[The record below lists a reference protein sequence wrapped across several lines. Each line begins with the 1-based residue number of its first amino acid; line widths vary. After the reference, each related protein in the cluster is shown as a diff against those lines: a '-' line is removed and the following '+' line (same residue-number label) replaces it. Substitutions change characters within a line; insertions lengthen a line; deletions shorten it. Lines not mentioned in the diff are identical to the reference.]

1 MFFTRDKSFYKT
13 LVTLA
18 IPIALQNAVTFAVG
32 LADNV
37 MIGTL
42 GDSAISGVYVGSQL
56 QTLLQMFIGGIEGAI
71 LILAAQYWGKR
82 DTKSIR
88 RIAAIGVR
96 FALLIGLVI
105 TVTAFLL
112 PSQIVS
118 LFTSDASVI
127 ESGTVYVRV
136 VSLSYIFFCISQ
148 VMVATMRAV
157 ETAKIG
163 LYVSFVTLIVNVI
176 CNYILI
182 FGKFGMPEMGIK
194 GAAVASVMAEAA
206 SLAFFLIYTYAKVD
220 FKKFGLNHWQKI
232 DFSLLGKILSISC
245 FTMIQYF
252 LAMATWFVFF
262 IAIERLGQR
271 ELAIANIVRSIY
283 IVMLIPVQALSTTTN
298 SLVSNLIGAGGITH
312 VMRLIWRIARMSF
325 LIMVVCVA
333 VVVLFPHAMLSVYT
347 NEPALLVESVPSLYV
362 IAGAMIIASVANI
375 YFNAISGTGN
385 TQAALILEMG
395 TLVFYALY
403 ILWIGIVVK
412 APVSVCFSIEVVY
425 YSLLLLSSI
434 IYLKKAKWQNKK
446 I

>member
-105 TVTAFLL
+105 TATAFLL

-182 FGKFGMPEMGIK
+182 FGKLGFPALGVT
-194 GAAVASVMAEAA
+194 GAAVATLFSRIIEAA
-206 SLAFFLIYTYAKVD
+206 V
-220 FKKFGLNHWQKI
+220 
-232 DFSLLGKILSISC
+232 
-245 FTMIQYF
+245 
-252 LAMATWFVFF
+252 
-262 IAIERLGQR
+262 
-271 ELAIANIVRSIY
+271 
-283 IVMLIPVQALSTTTN
+283 
-298 SLVSNLIGAGGITH
+298 
-312 VMRLIWRIARMSF
+312 
-325 LIMVVCVA
+325 MVV
-333 VVVLFPHAMLSVYT
+333 
-347 NEPALLVESVPSLYV
+347 YV
-362 IAGAMIIASVANI
+362 RCIDKN
-375 YFNAISGTGN
+375 
-385 TQAALILEMG
+385 
-395 TLVFYALY
+395 
-403 ILWIGIVVK
+403 
-412 APVSVCFSIEVVY
+412 
-425 YSLLLLSSI
+425 
-434 IYLKKAKWQNKK
+434 
-446 I
+446 

>member
-105 TVTAFLL
+105 TVTVLL

-127 ESGTVYVRV
+127 ESGTVYGRV

-182 FGKFGMPEMGIK
+182 FGKLGFPALGVT
-194 GAAVASVMAEAA
+194 GAAVATLFSRIIEA
-206 SLAFFLIYTYAKVD
+206 V
-220 FKKFGLNHWQKI
+220 
-232 DFSLLGKILSISC
+232 
-245 FTMIQYF
+245 
-252 LAMATWFVFF
+252 V
-262 IAIERLGQR
+262 
-271 ELAIANIVRSIY
+271 
-283 IVMLIPVQALSTTTN
+283 
-298 SLVSNLIGAGGITH
+298 
-312 VMRLIWRIARMSF
+312 
-325 LIMVVCVA
+325 MVV
-333 VVVLFPHAMLSVYT
+333 
-347 NEPALLVESVPSLYV
+347 
-362 IAGAMIIASVANI
+362 
-375 YFNAISGTGN
+375 
-385 TQAALILEMG
+385 
-395 TLVFYALY
+395 
-403 ILWIGIVVK
+403 
-412 APVSVCFSIEVVY
+412 
-425 YSLLLLSSI
+425 
-434 IYLKKAKWQNKK
+434 
-446 I
+446 